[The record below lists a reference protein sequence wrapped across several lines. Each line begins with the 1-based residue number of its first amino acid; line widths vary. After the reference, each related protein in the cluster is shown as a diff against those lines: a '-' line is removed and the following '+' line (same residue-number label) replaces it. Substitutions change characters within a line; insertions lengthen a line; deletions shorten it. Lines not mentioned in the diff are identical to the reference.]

1 MQDFEKRKTL
11 RRLWLDRPAD
21 RRTENDIVIFHEWIS
36 ENLPSLLKRSGSISF
51 EEFRADLLPLQ
62 ETNERSA

>member
-11 RRLWLDRPAD
+11 RRLWLERPIE
-21 RRTENDIVIFHEWIS
+21 RRTENDMLVFHEWIS
-36 ENLPSLLKRSGSISF
+36 ENFPTLLKRSGTITF

-62 ETNERSA
+62 ESQERSA